1 MSSVPSLKYH
11 DRYENIDLV
20 CTYNILA
27 IKRTPDF
34 GVWSAR
40 HSGLNVGGVRIP
52 HPHPHPHKKMF
63 VLDTLFSE

>member
-1 MSSVPSLKYH
+1 MYSVNSDMSISQKIGLRKVYQG
-11 DRYENIDLV
+11 I
-20 CTYNILA
+20 A